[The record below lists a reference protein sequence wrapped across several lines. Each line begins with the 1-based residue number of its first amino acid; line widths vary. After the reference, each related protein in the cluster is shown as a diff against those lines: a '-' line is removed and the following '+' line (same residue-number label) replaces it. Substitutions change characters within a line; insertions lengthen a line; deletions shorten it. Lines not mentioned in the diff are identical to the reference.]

1 MECVCQGLEA
11 HGTISVADKHTHTH
25 NPNCITTYII
35 VYKPYSIIYLKNTV
49 VSAYSLDGAIFS
61 ANGAVGGETGE
72 ELELVGRG
80 VVPVTAQE
88 PHVDSSVI
96 GCPPE
101 SIVHYWPVPGAIHT
115 YIIHTVAG
123 VVST

>member
-1 MECVCQGLEA
+1 MPL
-11 HGTISVADKHTHTH
+11 THTLVIPILNEPCTMPLEPETMH
-25 NPNCITTYII
+25 YCIHYGLQILL
-35 VYKPYSIIYLKNTV
+35 YNNTV

-61 ANGAVGGETGE
+61 ANGAVGSETGE
-72 ELELVGRG
+72 ELELVGGG

-115 YIIHTVAG
+115 FIIHTVAG